1 MTSKVFIDTN
11 ILIYCMD
18 KSEPE
23 RMAKCRTLLKSLK
36 SIQGVIST
44 QVMQEF
50 FVAATRKLKAD
61 PLIVKDILRSFRK
74 FEVVIITPE
83 MIMDA
88 IDCCI
93 INRISFWD
101 SLIVV
106 APESANCKKLWTED
120 LNHGQII
127 RGVQIENPLII

>member
-1 MTSKVFIDTN
+1 M
-11 ILIYCMD
+11 
-18 KSEPE
+18 
-23 RMAKCRTLLKSLK
+23 
-36 SIQGVIST
+36 
-44 QVMQEF
+44 
-50 FVAATRKLKAD
+50 
-61 PLIVKDILRSFRK
+61 
-74 FEVVIITPE
+74 VIITPE

-106 APESANCKKLWTED
+106 AAESANCKKLWTED

-127 RGVQIENPLII
+127 RGVQIENPLIV

>member
-1 MTSKVFIDTN
+1 MSVLSLWIVQMEILVAGAGDEKSFMISKVFIDTN

-61 PLIVKDILRSFRK
+61 PLIVKDILRSFRGNLK
-74 FEVVIITPE
+74 
-83 MIMDA
+83 
-88 IDCCI
+88 
-93 INRISFWD
+93 W
-101 SLIVV
+101 
-106 APESANCKKLWTED
+106 
-120 LNHGQII
+120 
-127 RGVQIENPLII
+127 